1 MAAAAGSFY
10 RKFSSAWARS
20 LTAALALIP
29 PQMHKSR
36 AAEGFTLVELLTVM
50 AIMVVLLGL
59 ITPTLKSYKGS
70 QDVTASAYNLR
81 GVLENARNYAMANNT
96 YVWVGFYEQDYS
108 NTTPPATAQAPPY
121 TGVGHVTIGV
131 VYSKDGTNLVPDS
144 TAGSVT
150 LPAASLGQ
158 VGSLV
163 QIYAVHVTAL
173 NPPAAATANST
184 DPTIAGTLQG
194 RPYQTDLDAA
204 SLEQTLINSS
214 SPDTTLRPFVAL
226 GYTFYKTIRFNP
238 RGESNVN
245 STDPCTRIAEVGL
258 QPTHGDIKDS
268 TTPNLVAVQLAGIGG
283 AVNIYRQ

>member
-173 NPPAAATANST
+173 N
-184 DPTIAGTLQG
+184 
-194 RPYQTDLDAA
+194 QTDLDAA